1 MGEAVVQCHGILL
14 TPCQAEETDEK
25 HIYCNRDGLFAMD
38 VVKGIDDKQVA
49 YEDVEERRALERMAE
64 RLFG

>member
-1 MGEAVVQCHGILL
+1 MKRILF
-14 TPCQAEETDEK
+14 
-25 HIYCNRDGLFAMD
+25 YCNRDGLFVMD